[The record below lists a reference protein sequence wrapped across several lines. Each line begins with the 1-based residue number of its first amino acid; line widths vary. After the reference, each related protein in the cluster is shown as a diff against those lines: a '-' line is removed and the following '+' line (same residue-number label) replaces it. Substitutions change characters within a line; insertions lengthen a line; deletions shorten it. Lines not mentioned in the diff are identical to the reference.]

1 MTYRPESAYRQ
12 GSHGGP
18 PKAEPA
24 VPEDPSLALL
34 KMAARLSAATGMGI
48 GHATLGLLGN
58 LSPEA
63 IDQVVG
69 GPDEFLQVGRALC
82 FAGRLNRTLG
92 YREE

>member
-12 GSHGGP
+12 GSQGGP

-34 KMAARLSAATGMGI
+34 KMAAGLSAATGMGI

-69 GPDEFLQVGRALC
+69 GPDIGADDFLQVGRALC
-82 FAGRLNRTLG
+82 FAEWLDRTLG
-92 YREE
+92 